1 MALSRSL
8 LLEQRKSKIVPR
20 ALLVQALSP
29 SVTSSLGFFIL
40 CPRNLYDSF
49 TDLILE
55 LFFKSLELRL
65 ERIKLLLYERWI
77 LIIEAKTIAFSVLD
91 QSCDSSVSFLIDLNW

>member
-1 MALSRSL
+1 MLWSRINEDLLALYRSL
-8 LLEQRKSKIVPR
+8 LLEQRKSKIVPW

-29 SVTSSLGFFIL
+29 SVASYLRFFIL
-40 CPRNLYDSF
+40 CSRNLYHSF

-77 LIIEAKTIAFSVLD
+77 LIIEAKTIAFPVFD
-91 QSCDSSVSFLIDLNW
+91 